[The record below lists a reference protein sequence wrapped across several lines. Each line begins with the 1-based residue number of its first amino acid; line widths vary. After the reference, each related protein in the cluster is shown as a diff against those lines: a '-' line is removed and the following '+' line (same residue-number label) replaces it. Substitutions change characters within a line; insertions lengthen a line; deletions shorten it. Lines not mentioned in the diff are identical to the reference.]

1 VNVKKQLQSN
11 MHHPQLN
18 LGLLGFTPEQRA
30 QVQSYVAQNTAQAAA
45 GAPDDGGEPVFKNPV
60 WQITGFRE
68 ANALL
73 LNTGHARADDA
84 QIVRFS
90 SGTHSADAL
99 GVRLTELAVPYALC
113 GGVSPPIDVLAT
125 RSAPRVA
132 LEDERS
138 VVLALQHFEA
148 ALRPLRTVYALAQ
161 ELIQRRSELDN
172 KHTYHLM
179 RRGTLDVIVDVPQ
192 RRVLVRDG
200 LRPFDL
206 DEAAWQPRP
215 MSANSLPM
223 GFSVWM
229 LEEVAWIHALHCH
242 AFNLPGRYRRKPLHL
257 RRMPRVR
264 ASLIYPRHADLLEA
278 LGKEGCDYDS
288 LVALHPEHADQLK
301 RDLYALYVCRAIT
314 TNPDGVTMSD
324 SPASSQPPQSTHG
337 VKPSTQVDFHLQ
349 TRPAELF

>member
-1 VNVKKQLQSN
+1 

-30 QVQSYVAQNTAQAAA
+30 QVQSYVTQNSAQASSGLPA
-45 GAPDDGGEPVFKNPV
+45 DGGKPVAKHPV

-73 LNTGHARADDA
+73 LNTAHAHVDNA
-84 QIVRFS
+84 QIVRFNQ
-90 SGTHSADAL
+90 GTLNADAL
-99 GVRLTELAVPYALC
+99 GVRLTELTVPYALC
-113 GGVSPPIDVLAT
+113 GGVSPQIEALT
-125 RSAPRVA
+125 IHSALRVA
-132 LEDERS
+132 LGDERS

-161 ELIQRRSELDN
+161 ELIERRPELDN
-172 KHTYHLM
+172 KHTYHLL
-179 RRGTLDVIVDVPQ
+179 RKGTLDVIVDVPQ

-229 LEEVAWIHALHCH
+229 LEEVAWIHAMHCH
-242 AFNLPGRYRRKPLHL
+242 AFDLPGRYRRKSLYL

-264 ASLIYPRHADLLEA
+264 SSLIYPRHADLLEA
-278 LGKEGCDYDS
+278 LGKEPCSYDD
-288 LVALHPEHADQLK
+288 VMALFPEQAEYLK
-301 RDLYALYVCRAIT
+301 RDLYALYVSRSIT

-337 VKPSTQVDFHLQ
+337 VKHSAQGDFHLQ
-349 TRPAELF
+349 TRPVELF

>member
-1 VNVKKQLQSN
+1 

-18 LGLLGFTPEQRA
+18 LGMLGFTPEQRA
-30 QVQSYVAQNTAQAAA
+30 KVQSYVVQSTAQAIS
-45 GAPDDGGEPVFKNPV
+45 GAPDDGSEPALKNPL

-73 LNTGHARADDA
+73 LNTAHARVDDA
-84 QIVRFS
+84 QVVRFNPGS
-90 SGTHSADAL
+90 QSADAL

-113 GGVSPPIDVLAT
+113 GGVSAQIEMLAT

-132 LEDERS
+132 LDDERS

-161 ELIQRRSELDN
+161 ELIERRRELDN
-172 KHTYHLM
+172 QHTYHLM
-179 RRGTLDVIVDVPQ
+179 RKGTLDVIVDVPQ

-215 MSANSLPM
+215 MSANSLPL

-242 AFNLPGRYRRKPLHL
+242 AFSLPGRYRRKPLHL

-264 ASLIYPRHADLLEA
+264 ASLVYSRHANLLEA
-278 LGKEGCDYDS
+278 LGKEVCDYDY
-288 LVALHPEHADQLK
+288 LAALFPEHAGQLN

-314 TNPDGVTMSD
+314 TNPDGITMSD
-324 SPASSQPPQSTHG
+324 NPASSQPAR
-337 VKPSTQVDFHLQ
+337 STQGEKDSVQLDFHLQ

>member
-1 VNVKKQLQSN
+1 

-30 QVQSYVAQNTAQAAA
+30 QVQSYVDQYTALSISGEPA
-45 GAPDDGGEPVFKNPV
+45 DGSEPVFKNPL

-73 LNTGHARADDA
+73 LHTAHAQVDSE
-84 QIVRFS
+84 QVVRFNVDEQN
-90 SGTHSADAL
+90 TDVL
-99 GVRLTELAVPYALC
+99 GVRLTELAVPYAMC
-113 GGVSPPIDVLAT
+113 GGVSPQIHALTT
-125 RSAPRVA
+125 RSTPRVA
-132 LEDERS
+132 LGDERS

-179 RRGTLDVIVDVPQ
+179 RKGTLDVIVDVPQ

-264 ASLIYPRHADLLEA
+264 SSLIYPRHADLLEA
-278 LGKEGCDYDS
+278 LGKEVCDFDN
-288 LVALHPEHADQLK
+288 LVAHFPEHADQLK